1 MPKMPM
7 GNRGAVG
14 AMQGRPKADFSALG
28 RALKSLFRYYPR
40 LAPLTAAYAEYTA
53 RYVPDSLKAA
63 NFEDIITIVSS
74 VRSHLASL
82 KTTNKPKIVFGND
95 PIVDDNQ
102 VLIQFLTK
110 ASSTIHSDSPKGLNL
125 NVEGHRVYL
134 DLPEKTIQE
143 YKETLEQKI
152 LNLGKE
158 IEILTRRLSNEN
170 YIKKAPASLIQETK
184 DSVELK
190 SQELQTMKTEYNQ
203 I

>member
-1 MPKMPM
+1 M
-7 GNRGAVG
+7 
-14 AMQGRPKADFSALG
+14 
-28 RALKSLFRYYPR
+28 LKGTEF
-40 LAPLTAAYAEYTA
+40 
-53 RYVPDSLKAA
+53 
-63 NFEDIITIVSS
+63 I
-74 VRSHLASL
+74 
-82 KTTNKPKIVFGND
+82 
-95 PIVDDNQ
+95 
-102 VLIQFLTK
+102 LI
-110 ASSTIHSDSPKGLNL
+110 
-125 NVEGHRVYL
+125 
-134 DLPEKTIQE
+134 PEKTIQE